1 MNSIIPFTHSLDT
14 NSELYEPRSPR
25 RGAQFPRV
33 LHRLHGRFASRSA
46 PDRAIKNFPVT
57 VFELQHYGR
66 LAIATAIVGIVLSG
80 EPADAA
86 IQSCADANLVQ
97 SAAQSFAAASQTHSP
112 AAFANAIARF
122 SDVNSIAL
130 FALGPFRSKL
140 PPARQQEYFGKV
152 RAFMGRFFA
161 DHAGTFANA
170 SLQIESC
177 AGNQIRSMASG
188 REIVWRTSGARVGD
202 VEVDGVWLAEE
213 LRSKF
218 VSVIDN
224 RQGNIESLFK
234 FLEQSS

>member
-1 MNSIIPFTHSLDT
+1 MI
-14 NSELYEPRSPR
+14 
-25 RGAQFPRV
+25 GAQFSRL
-33 LHRLHGRFASRSA
+33 LHRFHGRFASRA
-46 PDRAIKNFPVT
+46 FPDRAIKNFAVT
-57 VFELQHYGR
+57 AFELQHYGR

-80 EPADAA
+80 GPANAA
-86 IQSCADANLVQ
+86 FQSCAGANLVQ
-97 SAAQSFAAASQTHSP
+97 SAANSFAAASQTHSP
-112 AAFANAIARF
+112 AAFANAIA
-122 SDVNSIAL
+122 SYGDINSIAL

-140 PPARQQEYFGKV
+140 PPARREEYFTKV

-161 DHAGTFANA
+161 DHAERFANA

-177 AGNQIRSMASG
+177 NGNEIRSLAGG

-218 VSVIDN
+218 VSVIHN
-224 RQGNIESLFK
+224 SQGNIESLFN